1 MKLGLVETLI
11 SIYIIAA
18 NTDLASGNGDQV
30 HILNGANF
38 DVSIEEH
45 AYVLVMFHAPWC
57 QHCENLKPVFS
68 EVRKIMCTSRGKC
81 RFFKV
86 TFLKGR
92 QDPPREGVWCNVIPG
107 GCHRGE
113 ETRRKI

>member
-11 SIYIIAA
+11 SIYLIAA
-18 NTDLASGNGDQV
+18 NADLASGNEDQV
-30 HILNGANF
+30 HILNGGNF
-38 DVSIEEH
+38 DVSIEEN

-68 EVRKIMCTSRGKC
+68 EVWTHHQGGK
-81 RFFKV
+81 RTFYTTV
-86 TFLKGR
+86 FLKGC
-92 QDPPREGVWCNVIPG
+92 QNPPGESVWCNIIPG

-113 ETRRKI
+113 ETRGKI

>member
-11 SIYIIAA
+11 SIYLIAA
-18 NTDLASGNGDQV
+18 NADLASGNEDQV
-30 HILNGANF
+30 HILNGGNF
-38 DVSIEEH
+38 DVSIEEN

-68 EVRKIMCTSRGKC
+68 EVWTHHQGGK
-81 RFFKV
+81 RTFYSTV
-86 TFLKGR
+86 FLKGCENS
-92 QDPPREGVWCNVIPG
+92 PGESVWCNIIPG

-113 ETRRKI
+113 ETRGKI